1 MEEDKIEKDE
11 KNEEETK
18 EGVKNMEKE
27 DESKQTD
34 VEEKKQTYLLKQH
47 NRK

>member
-34 VEEKKQTYLLKQH
+34 VE
-47 NRK
+47 